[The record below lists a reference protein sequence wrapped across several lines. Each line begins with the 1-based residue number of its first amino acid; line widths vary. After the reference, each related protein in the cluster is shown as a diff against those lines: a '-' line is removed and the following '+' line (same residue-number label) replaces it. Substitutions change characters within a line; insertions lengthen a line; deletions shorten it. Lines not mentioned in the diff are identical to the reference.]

1 MGIRVRTW
9 AAALAVSLAT
19 LPLAA
24 DTAMAQGPAA
34 VRQRVESSMLLTGTI
49 DLRADGTVAGHVI
62 DQDDKLTPALRNLVA
77 QAAATWRFEPVTL
90 DPGST
95 IGRAR
100 MSLRVVARK
109 DEGDGYAVRI
119 GSASFGRHSERTPP
133 VGKSPDGVDGRRI
146 NRDMRPP
153 RYPQPALQADV
164 GGTVYL
170 VLKIDREGRVSDAVA
185 EQTNLRFVASEA
197 AMARWRLLFERASIA
212 AGRDWKFQPPDA
224 DELIDAAFAS
234 VRVPISY
241 IPPKHAG
248 RPVDA
253 AGTWDVYVPGPRVL
267 APWLRSDLA
276 GNDALVAGEVH
287 AVGTGLKLLTP
298 LQPQG

>member
-1 MGIRVRTW
+1 MGIRAWTW
-9 AAALAVSLAT
+9 AATMAVSLAT

-24 DTAMAQGPAA
+24 GTAVAQGPAA

-49 DLRADGTVAGHVI
+49 DLRADGTVVGHAI

-77 QAAATWRFEPVTL
+77 DATATWRFEPVTL

-100 MSLRVVARK
+100 MSLRLVARK

-119 GSASFGRHSERTPP
+119 GSASFGRHSVRAAPAGKAVERAE
-133 VGKSPDGVDGRRI
+133 GSSARA
-146 NRDMRPP
+146 DMRPP

-170 VLKIDREGRVSDAVA
+170 VLKIDREGRVNDVVA

-197 AMARWRLLFERASIA
+197 AMARWRQLFERASIA
-212 AGRDWKFQPPDA
+212 AGRGWKFQPPDA
-224 DELIDAAFAS
+224 DDLIDAGFAS
-234 VRVPISY
+234 VRVPVSY

-267 APWLRSDLA
+267 APWLRADLG
-276 GNDALVAGEVH
+276 GNDALVAGQAH
-287 AVGTGLKLLTP
+287 PVGSGLKLLTP